1 MRTIKL
7 SQYAKEN
14 AVTYQTVFSWY
25 QKGLLKGV
33 RKLPTGKLVIDVENS
48 QSSTNENNL
57 NVKVALYARTSSS
70 QNKKLLSD
78 QLARLESYAAA
89 KGYTVIKSVKE
100 FGSGLSDTRD
110 GLASILKTVDKYD
123 KIIVEHRDRLSR
135 FGFGWF
141 QLFARGKIEV
151 INESKSDAAEITED
165 LISIIHCFA
174 AKMYGLRR
182 KKRKLI
188 ETIKSETTNEC
199 DDTSDDLS
207 VTKENQK

>member
-188 ETIKSETTNEC
+188 EAIKSETTNEC